1 MCQTETSGMPC
12 WRPSEN
18 TPGDG
23 KPTSACPWATS
34 LMVAVASIGPGSSVV
49 SMSPK

>member
-1 MCQTETSGMPC
+1 MCQTEVKGMPC
-12 WRPSEN
+12 SRPSEN
-18 TPGDG
+18 TPGEG
-23 KPTSACPWATS
+23 KPMSAWPWSTS